1 MSLDANPQVAG
12 DKGKQRMIMHEI
24 EDMEQN
30 FWDELYEIEPE
41 HFGIGESE
49 FAIKCSKVMK
59 EHGVNRVLDIGCGYG
74 RDSIFFGAQGF
85 NVFALDYSQKA
96 LSILKG
102 RISATSLKKNIVPI
116 QYDIC
121 KGIPFDDEYFDAV
134 YSFLLFPVGFTEIKI
149 EYIFSDINRVL
160 QHNGLF
166 LACVRIS
173 KEVSSFFDERY
184 IRSKLKRFHIN
195 TLNAR
200 NISVGRYHFNVIEIF
215 SRRTA

>member
-1 MSLDANPQVAG
+1 MPNDDNPPVAG
-12 DKGKQRMIMHEI
+12 DKGKQRMIMQET
-24 EDMEQN
+24 EDINQN

-41 HFGIGESE
+41 HFGTGESE
-49 FAIKCSKVMK
+49 FAIKCSEVMK
-59 EHGVNRVLDIGCGYG
+59 ECKVNRVLDIGCGNG

-85 NVFALDYSQKA
+85 SVFALDYSQKA
-96 LSILKG
+96 LSILNG
-102 RISATSLKKNIVPI
+102 RISASSLKKNIVPI

-121 KGIPFDDEYFDAV
+121 KGIPFDDGYFDAV

-149 EYIFSDINRVL
+149 EYIFSEINRVL

-166 LACVRIS
+166 LACVRTD
-173 KEVSSFFDERY
+173 KEVSSFFDEKY
-184 IRSKLKRFHIN
+184 IRSKLKMFHIN

-215 SRRTA
+215 SRRPA